1 MSCKTCTTVA
11 ALISILLQDAAND
24 GCNSCASLARLV
36 LSFIAAA
43 KSSSSV
49 AAIILSFI
57 KVYRKF
63 HCMFYC
69 SCDPS
74 ISTDNLPDCSCV
86 LYYIR
91 PIYVQCTNSLSQSF
105 STFLSRGPHAIC
117 QAPHR
122 PVAPNL
128 PCLSIESEKVP
139 PVGSVAEP
147 QPQTIVDILCAILC
161 DSARFSAFWM
171 LTVRDNNTKIQW

>member
-74 ISTDNLPDCSCV
+74 ISTDNLQDCSCV

-91 PIYVQCTNSLSQSF
+91 PTCSVQIAY
-105 STFLSRGPHAIC
+105 LSRSQLFC
-117 QAPHR
+117 
-122 PVAPNL
+122 PVAPMPFAKPL
-128 PCLSIESEKVP
+128 IVP
-139 PVGSVAEP
+139 WP
-147 QPQTIVDILCAILC
+147 QISHVF
-161 DSARFSAFWM
+161 R
-171 LTVRDNNTKIQW
+171 